1 MRHVDLLNIRLSQIQ
16 IFLTTVECETLT
28 VAAERLHL
36 TQPMLTKTI
45 QTLERELGI
54 ILFVRNHGRMQLT
67 PAGKECYSRWSN
79 ILQYFEQSIEAAHV
93 VQEGRQGRMR
103 VGIGSL
109 ADGDVRMLER
119 FQAFRTVHGD
129 LKIQLEF
136 QHMTTLLQQLKKDAF
151 DAVIVSGHLRPTV
164 EREGFCWK
172 TISESCLAV
181 FIPESSAL
189 YKAES
194 ITFEDLRAESFVCFS
209 ADADEHYIT
218 LLNRLAEEAGFV
230 PQISCYVDSELS
242 FRANLMFGN
251 GIVLADSCA
260 GLEGAQVRKVE
271 LTGLRNDLFLVWK
284 AQNPNEGLK
293 ALIEEL

>member
-54 ILFVRNHGRMQLT
+54 VLFVRNRGRMQLT

-79 ILQYFEQSIEAAHV
+79 ILKYFEQAMEAAHV
-93 VQEGRQGRMR
+93 IQEGRQGRIR
-103 VGIGSL
+103 IGVGSL
-109 ADGDVRMLER
+109 ADGDVQLLER
-119 FQAFRTVHGD
+119 FRAFRSAHTN

-151 DAVIVSGHLRPTV
+151 DAVIVSGHLRPAV
-164 EREGFCWK
+164 EQAGFCWK
-172 TISESCLAV
+172 TICESCLAV
-181 FIPESSAL
+181 FIPEDSAL

-194 ITFEDLRAESFVCFS
+194 IAFEDLKAESFVCFS
-209 ADADEHYIT
+209 ADADEYYIT
-218 LLNRLAEEAGFV
+218 LLNRLAKEAGFV

-260 GLEGAQVRKVE
+260 GLEGTQVRKVE
-271 LTGLRNDLFLVWK
+271 LTGLRNDMILVWK
-284 AQNPNEGLK
+284 KQNPNEGLNILVEK
-293 ALIEEL
+293 F